1 MPCYLFTYHAY
12 GSWMPDRPQG
22 YVQRKQ
28 GILPPDAV
36 LAQKYRAAMEQSEAK
51 FTSDVQIA
59 LIDSLLESREK
70 QSFQLYFVATDITH
84 VHAVV
89 GWRDNRKWLRMRST
103 IKGSLSRYLNGNI
116 ERREWFVDGGSRRH
130 VKEQEHFDHLVSKY
144 LPRHNGW
151 KWSPEKGKFR

>member
-36 LAQKYRAAMEQSEAK
+36 LAQKYRTAMEQSEAK

-70 QSFQLYFVATDITH
+70 QSF
-84 VHAVV
+84 
-89 GWRDNRKWLRMRST
+89 
-103 IKGSLSRYLNGNI
+103 
-116 ERREWFVDGGSRRH
+116 
-130 VKEQEHFDHLVSKY
+130 
-144 LPRHNGW
+144 
-151 KWSPEKGKFR
+151 